1 MSLLFIV
8 IVGLGSLSVYFT
20 MKIFFNKCKPDY
32 PIEIQNHIQ
41 SIQDND
47 APPKY
52 EDIVNN

>member
-1 MSLLFIV
+1 MSALFIV
-8 IVGLGSLSVYFT
+8 IVGFGGLVIYFT

-41 SIQDND
+41 YLQDNEV
-47 APPKY
+47 PPKY